1 MDMSS
6 IIPTVVRLKPATKLG
21 QGLLA
26 GLSAATTKAAIV
38 SVIPATMDA
47 QASVRTRMA
56 YSGLAKASTSNRHA
70 IE

>member
-1 MDMSS
+1 MSS
-6 IIPTVVRLKPATKLG
+6 VIPTVVRQKPATKIG
-21 QGLLA
+21 QGLLV

-47 QASVRTRMA
+47 QARACMRMA
-56 YSGLAKASTSNRHA
+56 YSALAKAPTSNRHA